1 MLALFEHRVKMHRH
15 AAHLALGVLLAGC
28 CEYLVRVLVRLR
40 AHAEHIEL
48 VADEVALSEALTGKG
63 LLQQLH
69 LLFIGVA
76 LLADSLGVDAGDYA
90 GVLRTLHASL
100 YLEACDTRLF
110 ETAYLVYKTVVLKRE
125 RMVVHA
131 AAEAVLQAAG
141 LRAESA
147 VAAAA
152 AYEGGHIALAG
163 MAEAERAVNKH
174 LGLDRGVLG
183 DEPYLL
189 ERQLARKHGTGNAH
203 LRRGLDAGEV
213 MQAHL
218 RARVQRDIGQRAA
231 DGIGHAEI
239 LHDERVRARVR
250 RELRRGDGVAHLT
263 VVHEGVE
270 RDIDLTAADMA
281 VSHRLH
287 EFLICEIFRAAAGVE
302 RAHTHVYGVRSVL
315 HGGDNALRRA
325 GGGQKFYHCSYL
337 LHYNTE

>member
-1 MLALFEHRVKMHRH
+1 MLSLFEHRVKMHGH
-15 AAHLALGVLLAGC
+15 AAHLALGVLLAGGC
-28 CEYLVRVLVRLR
+28 KYLVRVLVRLR
-40 AHAEHIEL
+40 AYAEHIEL
-48 VADEVALSEALTGKG
+48 VADEVALSEALTGEG

-69 LLFIGVA
+69 LFLIGVA
-76 LLADSLGVDAGDYA
+76 LLTDGLGVHAGDYA
-90 GVLRTLHASL
+90 GVLRALHASL
-100 YLEACDTRLF
+100 YLEACDADFF
-110 ETAYLVYKTVVLKRE
+110 EPTYLVYKTVVLQRE

-131 AAEAVLQAAG
+131 AAETVLQAAG

-163 MAEAERAVNKH
+163 MAEAERAVNEH
-174 LGLDRGVLG
+174 LGLYRGILG

-189 ERQLARKHGTGNAH
+189 ERQFARKHGAGDAH
-203 LRRGLDAGEV
+203 LRRGLDPGEV

-218 RARVQRDIGQRAA
+218 CARVKWDIGQRTA
-231 DGIGHAEI
+231 DSVGHAKI
-239 LHDERVRARVR
+239 LHDERVRARIR
-250 RELRRGDGVAHLT
+250 RELRRGDGIPHFA

-270 RDIDLTAADMA
+270 RDVDLAAADMA
-281 VSHRLH
+281 VAHRLH

-302 RAHTHVYGVRSVL
+302 RAHAHVNGVRSVL

-325 GGGQKFYHCSYL
+325 GWGQKFYHCSYL